1 MVINMN
7 LKKLFVSIGISLG
20 VGILSALLTMN
31 NQNIYDVINVPAF
44 APPSWLFPIVWTI
57 LYILM
62 GISSYL
68 VSEENT
74 EESKQALSIYYLQL
88 VVNFLWSIIFFNVRN
103 FLFAFIWL
111 ILLLVLII
119 IMIYRFYKVNKTSA
133 YLNIP
138 YLLWVIFAGILNLS
152 IVILN

>member
-1 MVINMN
+1 MN